1 MENLL
6 LLQLKDVEASIY
18 FNNLRLLNY
27 IENKSTDVS
36 EIKDIYQEG
45 NELKIE
51 KSQLLLELYKERRL
65 NRE

>member
-1 MENLL
+1 METLL
-6 LLQLKDVEASIY
+6 LSQLKDVEASIY
-18 FNNLRLLNY
+18 FNKLRLLTY